1 VESLL
6 RRGLASFR
14 RCRALARRDGEKT
27 SAHARSLLGRM
38 EVWLAHQGRTGLT
51 PEDRVILLPRFQRLA
66 RDAGSVAALSQDFE
80 GVSRV
85 FDAAVL
91 SRVGTGK
98 KHPHTRE
105 ARYDYDA
112 FGNIISQTGSTP
124 KSSSSGLMR
133 TRELA
138 ATVARGNRVERLL
151 QRVSRVFVGREK
163 TSAHARSLPARES
176 MAASK
181 TCGTPSQQPLPGLV

>member
-1 VESLL
+1 MTE
-6 RRGLASFR
+6 RRSPPPT
-14 RCRALARRDGEKT
+14 GET
-27 SAHARSLLGRM
+27 AAM
-38 EVWLAHQGRTGLT
+38 TFPQ
-51 PEDRVILLPRFQRLA
+51 VIGCQRLSSPYNPSCL
-66 RDAGSVAALSQDFE
+66 DVGELAGIAWRACCE

-181 TCGTPSQQPLPGLV
+181 TTPSQQPLPGLV